1 MYSRH
6 EWAIMRDTDGEGDG
20 GGGATEDDNNET
32 STMPSSSLPPR
43 NANGTD
49 ARGGG
54 GADGDVIVA
63 SDGRGG
69 RTLQRVA
76 KKRGGLFNTYQT
88 SPLHQGYGTHYATIW
103 VGTPSQRKSVIVD
116 TGSHF
121 TAFPCRGCDECGE
134 EHHTD
139 RYFDPDASSTFRALP
154 CGSCLAGKCDDDDKC
169 VFSQAYTEGSSWS
182 AYESVD
188 KVFLGGREF
197 STALNPVNNAFKTDF
212 LFGCQTKETGLFVT
226 QLADGIMGM
235 SAHPS
240 TLPRVMF
247 DQGKLSH
254 NMFSMCFRRELH
266 VSKQGIVAGML
277 TLGGIDT
284 RADFGPMVYARNVAK
299 SGWFTVF
306 VKNVYIREKGGQ
318 RAEAD
323 GPHQK
328 LHRIPVDLNEMNS
341 GKGVIVDSGTTD
353 TYLHKSL
360 AKPFELAWEV
370 VMEGRKYSNSPMK
383 INEGELLQLPT
394 ILIELASY
402 DEFERKDL
410 GGKGVK
416 DGLAGDVPRDVLLA
430 IPATHYMEYSP
441 HAGTYTPRV
450 YFTETKGAVIGANAM
465 QGHNV
470 LFDWENARV
479 GLAESTCEY
488 QEEAKAVTAE
498 GVMSVDCRLGA
509 PSLKVSC
516 SDSAD
521 LSRCKKGGS
530 LDAAISGLEIWSRIV
545 LAPGMPHGK
554 TCEQAST
561 EQNEVSCN
569 PSRHYTCALPLGPAF
584 VFSSYFSIP
593 IRHADIS
600 HPLQIFRRTAE
611 GRWRSTATA
620 RGYAEKCGN
629 AS

>member
-1 MYSRH
+1 M
-6 EWAIMRDTDGEGDG
+6 
-20 GGGATEDDNNET
+20 
-32 STMPSSSLPPR
+32 
-43 NANGTD
+43 
-49 ARGGG
+49 
-54 GADGDVIVA
+54 
-63 SDGRGG
+63 
-69 RTLQRVA
+69 A

-121 TAFPCRGCDECGE
+121 TAFPCRGCDNCGE

-154 CGSCLAGKCDDDDKC
+154 CGSCIAGKCEGGRC
-169 VFSQAYTEGSSWS
+169 VFSQSYTEGSSWS

-188 KVFLGGREF
+188 KVFVGGREL
-197 STALNPVNNAFKTDF
+197 STALNPANSAFKADF
-212 LFGCQTKETGLFVT
+212 LFGCQVRETGLFVT

-240 TLPRVMF
+240 TLPRVMY
-247 DQGKLSH
+247 DQGKLAH

-266 VSKQGIVAGML
+266 VSKQGILAGML

-306 VKNVYIREKGGQ
+306 VKNVYVREKGGQ

-328 LHRIPVDLNEMNS
+328 LHRISVDLTEMNS

-383 INEGELLQLPT
+383 MSEGELLELPT
-394 ILIELASY
+394 ILIQLASN
-402 DEFERKDL
+402 DEFERKNL
-410 GGKGVK
+410 GGKGVLES
-416 DGLAGDVPRDVLLA
+416 LADTRDVVLA

-450 YFTETKGAVIGANAM
+450 YFTETRGAVIGANAM

-470 LFDWENARV
+470 LFDWENSRV
-479 GLAESTCEY
+479 GFAESTCEY

-521 LSRCKKGGS
+521 LSRCKRGGS
-530 LDAAISGLEIWSRIV
+530 LDTAISGLEIWSRIV

-554 TCEQAST
+554 ACEQAST
-561 EQNEVSCN
+561 EQNEVSRN
-569 PSRHYTCALPLGPAF
+569 LSRPLRVRSSVGICSRF
-584 VFSSYFSIP
+584 VFFILFL
-593 IRHADIS
+593 
-600 HPLQIFRRTAE
+600 HPD
-611 GRWRSTATA
+611 S
-620 RGYAEKCGN
+620 
-629 AS
+629 